1 MDTLQ
6 VTFVSR
12 YITADSPD
20 SAAGCWCWL
29 VCASVGKHSGNVGI
43 PNTAALLPGH
53 SKRGH
58 LNILHE
64 DKHCLKIQVVLIQ
77 MEVCGKHCTENI
89 CVDMH

>member
-20 SAAGCWCWL
+20 SAAGCWL

-43 PNTAALLPGH
+43 PNTAALQQDH
-53 SKRGH
+53 SKLGH
-58 LNILHE
+58 LDILHE

-77 MEVCGKHCTENI
+77 MEVCGKHCTVE
-89 CVDMH
+89 